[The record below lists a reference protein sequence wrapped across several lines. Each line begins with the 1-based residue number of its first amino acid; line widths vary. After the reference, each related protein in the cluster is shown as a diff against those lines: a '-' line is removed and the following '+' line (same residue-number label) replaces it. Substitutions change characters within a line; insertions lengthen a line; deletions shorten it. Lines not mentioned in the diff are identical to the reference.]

1 MHELSICQAL
11 IEQVDMIARDSH
23 SSMVTDVHVGIG
35 PLSGVEADLLADAF
49 PIATAGTV
57 ATDAVLH
64 VRKTPVRVRCSQCDT
79 ESDATVSRLVCGHCG
94 DWRTNLVSGDELIL
108 ERVELIRPELQTLEE
123 RARV

>member
-11 IEQVDMIARDSH
+11 IEQVDRIARESH
-23 SSMVTDVHVGIG
+23 ASMVTDIHVGIG
-35 PLSGVEADLLADAF
+35 PLSGVEAALLADAF
-49 PIATAGTV
+49 PIATAETV

-64 VRKTPVRVRCSQCDT
+64 VRKTSVRVHCSQCDT

-94 DWRTNLVSGDELIL
+94 DWRTDLVSGDELIL
-108 ERVELIRPELQTLEE
+108 ERVELLRPEVESLKE

>member
-11 IEQVDMIARDSH
+11 IEQVDRIARESH
-23 SSMVTDVHVGIG
+23 ASMVTDIHVGIG
-35 PLSGVEADLLADAF
+35 PLSGVEAALLADAF

-64 VRKTPVRVRCSQCDT
+64 VRKTSVRVHCSHCDT

-94 DWRTNLVSGDELIL
+94 DWRTDLVSGDELIL
-108 ERVELIRPELQTLEE
+108 ERVELLRPEVESLEE